1 MKVTALTNVK
11 HKGKIYKAGSKLDV
25 AKAIAED
32 LLLLGAIDPLD
43 GGVDDDPA
51 DSTDDDGSD
60 GKAADSK

>member
-32 LLLLGAIDPLD
+32 LLLLGAIEPLD
-43 GGVDDDPA
+43 GGADDG
-51 DSTDDDGSD
+51 STDDNGSD
-60 GKAADSK
+60 GETTNLK

>member
-32 LLLLGAIDPLD
+32 LLLLGAIEPLD
-43 GGVDDDPA
+43 GGADDDR
-51 DSTDDDGSD
+51 DDNDGSD
-60 GKAADSK
+60 SETTDLK